1 MHSRGIRQI
10 LLLSIG
16 VFIAAGCGT
25 SVQRHGTE
33 QLLLSDS
40 VDRAIDQLD
49 LSPLA
54 GRKVYLDD
62 QYMRPVKG
70 TMFVNAEY
78 ISSAMRQK
86 MTTSGCIVQ
95 VDRNSAEYILEAR
108 VGALGADTMEV
119 TYGIPSSGGV
129 GQAASA
135 ISGAPAI
142 SIPEVSFGK
151 RNANI
156 AVSKVVAYAYHRDT
170 GIPVWQSGNAVAKSD
185 SQDSWMLGLGPLT
198 RGSVH
203 EGYRFAGNRLRLPF
217 SRPTPPAAGK
227 ALTVGDSHHY
237 IHPAVL
243 EKQLADAKAQESS
256 QPTSVHSV
264 SHENSSAETPT
275 APTP

>member
-1 MHSRGIRQI
+1 M
-10 LLLSIG
+10 
-16 VFIAAGCGT
+16 
-25 SVQRHGTE
+25 QRHGTE

-54 GRKVYLDD
+54 GRKVYMDD

-70 TMFVNAEY
+70 NMFVNAEY
-78 ISSAMRQK
+78 ISSALRQK

-135 ISGAPAI
+135 IAGAPAI

-203 EGYRFAGNRLRLPF
+203 EGYRFAGNRLWLPF
-217 SRPTPPAAGK
+217 SRSSTPEEGK
-227 ALTVGDSHHY
+227 SLTVGDSHHY

-256 QPTSVHSV
+256 QPTAVHSA
-264 SHENSSAETPT
+264 SHEKSSAEPAA
-275 APTP
+275 APAP